1 MQKPRLKNILHLPRW
16 YPNISDPQNG
26 VFVEK
31 QIKLLSDRFNNYV
44 LFVKS
49 ENINEPYQIEESEK
63 EGLTVITVYF
73 KKKGNP
79 LLNLFGYFSGFK
91 KGLRRVLEK
100 IERPDMIHVHI
111 LLRTGLLGWYYAR
124 KFGVPY
130 IVSEHWSGYITGAFE
145 KKNILYRKLMLFV
158 LNNASKVMVVSR
170 SLKTELVQKGIPED
184 KIEII
189 PNVVESRNEPSE
201 RNDGEGKIVMLSVAD
216 LVDDIKKISEV
227 IEVLPE
233 LELRHDLEYQIIGDG
248 PDREKLEKL
257 AEDKGL
263 LNTSVF
269 FHGRKTNEE
278 VLKEIHDCS
287 FLVMNSVVETFSVVT
302 AEALMAGKPVV
313 VTRCGGPEYFVN
325 KSNGILVKPGN
336 RAELR
341 EALDKMTAT
350 FREYDPERL
359 KQSVDSKFSKT
370 KIALQ
375 LTKVYDKILSG
386 K

>member
-31 QIKLLSDRFNNYV
+31 QIKLLTDRFNNYV

>member
-189 PNVVESRNEPSE
+189 PNVVESRDEPSE

-233 LELRHDLEYQIIGDG
+233 LELRHDLEYHIIGDG

>member
-189 PNVVESRNEPSE
+189 PNVVESRDEPSE

-233 LELRHDLEYQIIGDG
+233 LELRHDLEYHIIGDG
-248 PDREKLEKL
+248 PDRETLEKL

-278 VLKEIHDCS
+278 VLREIHDCS